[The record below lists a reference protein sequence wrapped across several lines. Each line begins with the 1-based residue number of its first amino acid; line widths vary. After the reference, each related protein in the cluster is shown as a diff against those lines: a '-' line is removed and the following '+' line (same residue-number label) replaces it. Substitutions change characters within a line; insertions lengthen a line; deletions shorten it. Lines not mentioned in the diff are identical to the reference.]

1 MRFLRNLAIILL
13 LLTAVL
19 AVTLT
24 ASKPKFSATAP
35 QPTSMALVKN
45 AIMPLREKRDATQA
59 VTIHLTN
66 RELEAASALAGKAVS
81 PAIISST
88 LADETWLTGISY
100 PLPLGRWLNI
110 EASVPRENYTSI
122 AGELPPFKV
131 KVGAITLP
139 SFLSKPLFKFIL
151 GQIQK
156 RYAEVP
162 NPDQVVKA
170 LRFSPDAVEVTVIVP
185 RSGDVFRKVADWSGR
200 GVNDKLVKHA
210 LCHLVNEQNISS
222 NGELYE
228 QVRRAFSVEAVGSEG
243 TVEER
248 NRASLVALAI
258 FVGGARAQRVFY
270 TDAMKDS
277 NCTVSNNV
285 EIKLGGRADLAK
297 HWTVSAAMAATLGV
311 NVTDA
316 VGEWKE
322 LSDSLPQG
330 TGFSFVD
337 IAADRSGFRFGS
349 AATDPKRA
357 QAVQTLL
364 ARATDTLLLPVTAA
378 QYEENMSD
386 RRFTQAYSNLASP
399 EYKRMIEQIERELDK
414 NGIPK

>member
-35 QPTSMALVKN
+35 QPTSMALMKN

-110 EASVPRENYTSI
+110 EASVPRENYTS
-122 AGELPPFKV
+122 ATGELPPFKV

-139 SFLSKPLFKFIL
+139 SFLSKPLFKFML

-156 RYAEVP
+156 KYAEVP
-162 NPDQVVKA
+162 NLDQVVKA
-170 LRFSPDAVEVTVIVP
+170 LRFSPDAVEVTVMVP
-185 RSGDVFRKVADWSGR
+185 QSGELFRKVADWTGR
-200 GVNDKLVKHA
+200 GVDSKLVKRA
-210 LCHLVNEQNISS
+210 LCHLINMQNTSP
-222 NGELYE
+222 NDGLDE
-228 QVRRAFSVEAVGSEG
+228 QVRRAFSIEAVGSEG
-243 TVEER
+243 QFEER
-248 NRASLVALAI
+248 NRASLMALAI
-258 FVGGARAQRVFY
+258 FAGGPRAQRVFY

-277 NCTVSNNV
+277 NCTVPNNV

-337 IAADRSGFRFGS
+337 ITADRSGFRFGS

-357 QAVQTLL
+357 QEVQGLL
-364 ARATDTLLLPVTAA
+364 ARATDALLLPAIAV

-386 RRFTQAYSNLASP
+386 RRFAQAYSNLASP

-414 NGIPK
+414 NGTPK